1 MNDTSLLFIDLHR
14 HLDGN
19 VRLETILDIGIE
31 HGISLPADDAE
42 SLRPH
47 VQIVEPESDVMQFIA
62 KFKWMMAILVDA
74 HACFRIA
81 YENVEDAY
89 KENLDY
95 VELRFS
101 PWFMAESHNLDP
113 HEVVE
118 AVVDGVQSGS
128 KEFDIQVNLIGILSR
143 TYGPVTA
150 YKELEALLSCR
161 DKIVGLDLAGD
172 EVNWPGKHFVDHFK
186 KGRDAGWHITVHA
199 GESTGPESVWQA
211 LEELHAERIGH
222 AVHAAQDEKLL
233 DHMLEN
239 QIGIEVCLT
248 SNVQTS
254 TIPDLLSSPLKDY
267 LQRGLLATINTDD
280 PGISGIDLRYEYEV
294 AAPAA
299 GLTADEIRQA
309 QHNALE
315 IAFLSDE
322 EKQSL
327 LDRYR

>member
-1 MNDTSLLFIDLHR
+1 MIDTSFPLIDLHR

-19 VRLETILDIGIE
+19 VRLETILDIGNE
-31 HGISLPADDAE
+31 HGISLPGDDVE
-42 SLRPH
+42 ELRPH
-47 VQIVEPESDVMQFIA
+47 VQIVEPTVDVMEFIS
-62 KFKWMMAILVDA
+62 KFKWMMVILVDA
-74 HACFRIA
+74 QACFRIA

-89 KENLDY
+89 REKLDY

-101 PWFMAESHNLDP
+101 PWFMAESHKLNP
-113 HEVVE
+113 NEVVE

-128 KEFDIQVNLIGILSR
+128 EEFDIRVNLIGIISR
-143 TYGPVTA
+143 TYGPDVA
-150 YKELEALLSCR
+150 NKELDALLNCR
-161 DKIVGLDLAGD
+161 EQIIGLDLAGD
-172 EVNWPGKHFVDHFK
+172 EVNWPGEHFVDHFN

-211 LEELHAERIGH
+211 IEELHAERIGH
-222 AVHAAQDEKLL
+222 AVNAVHDPRLL
-233 DHMLEN
+233 DHMLRKR
-239 QIGIEVCLT
+239 IGIEVCLT

-254 TIPDLLSSPLKDY
+254 TIPNFASSPLKEF

-280 PGISGIDLRYEYEV
+280 PGVSGIDLNHEYKI

-299 GLTADEIRQA
+299 GLTPGETQQA

-315 IAFLSDE
+315 IAFLSDS

-327 LDRYR
+327 MEHYS